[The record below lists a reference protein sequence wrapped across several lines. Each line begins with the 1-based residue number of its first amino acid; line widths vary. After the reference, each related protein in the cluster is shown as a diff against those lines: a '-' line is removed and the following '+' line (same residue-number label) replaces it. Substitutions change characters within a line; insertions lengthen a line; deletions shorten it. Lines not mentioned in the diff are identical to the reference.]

1 VCVCVCVVSRAS
13 QSSRVSAT
21 ETQDEPEAAD
31 PVQHGPTPGARAP
44 VPAETV
50 PVHRGTGRVLQL
62 AQPHGDPGQDLVPE
76 PASQSQEAP
85 GGRAREAEDG
95 QQTDAPSGL
104 RDLLPTP
111 SRFIFGITRVSQTLA
126 ELESGGTIHTHGIQH
141 VPFSLKTRNMTLPQV
156 YSETV
161 EIIMTFH
168 TGLRVMNSE
177 L

>member
-1 VCVCVCVVSRAS
+1 MCVVFRAS

-31 PVQHGPTPGARAP
+31 PVQHGPAAGARAP

-76 PASQSQEAP
+76 PASQSQAAP

-95 QQTDAPSGL
+95 RETDASSGL
-104 RDLLPTP
+104 RDLVPDR
-111 SRFIFGITRVSQTLA
+111 SRFIFRIARVPQTLA
-126 ELESGGTIHTHGIQH
+126 ELESAGPVHTHGIQH
-141 VPFSLKTRNMTLPQV
+141 VPFSLKDDKH
-156 YSETV
+156 YSSAAV
-161 EIIMTFH
+161 EMVIIIIAFH
-168 TGLRVMNSE
+168 TGLSYE
-177 L
+177 HGL